1 VSIDTIT
8 LTGLRARGWHGVYD
22 LERTQGQEFVVDA
35 VLELDLSVAASSDQL
50 SDTVDYGKLAEKLVE
65 VVTGPPVHLIETL
78 TSRLVEVCLV
88 DPRVAAAT
96 VTVHKPK
103 APIDHEFADVAVTQ
117 RRSRAGS

>member
-1 VSIDTIT
+1 MSADTIT

-35 VLELDLSVAASSDQL
+35 VLELDLSVAAGSDQL
-50 SDTVDYGKLAEKLVE
+50 ADTVDYGVLAEGLVE

-78 TSRLVEVCLV
+78 ASRLLDVCLA

-117 RRSRAGS
+117 RRSRAP

>member
-1 VSIDTIT
+1 MSADTIT
-8 LTGLRARGWHGVYD
+8 LTGLRARGWHGVYV

-35 VLELDLSVAASSDQL
+35 VLELDLSVAARSDQL
-50 SDTVDYGKLAEKLVE
+50 ADTVDYGVLAERLVE

-78 TSRLVEVCLV
+78 ASRLLDVCLA

-103 APIDHEFADVAVTQ
+103 APIDHEFADVAVTK
-117 RRSRAGS
+117 RRSRTP